1 MSRMIHRVVDQNLPL
16 ELMGSTANSTEVSE
30 INIFLTT
37 SATAGNRIPQLEL
50 RASTPQ
56 IIAASNWAK
65 TALNTLRDKL
75 NADTGVTDNNYVGS
89 ATAAAT
95 TLASAYTLMNDVKA
109 RLNTIHAKLDLDA
122 GVSQTD
128 FAAQVAIG
136 SADGST
142 PATAI
147 TLLNELIVD
156 IRRLTN
162 LLDGDA
168 TVADKNYETVVM
180 AGVPAAL
187 TVSSTK
193 NASAATVASQTG
205 TKHCF
210 STAVSDGSGTG
221 YVNTA
226 ITKYTIPVGACLAV
240 NMSTVVDAAGDK
252 VTIDVMFV

>member
-1 MSRMIHRVVDQNLPL
+1 MIHRVVDQNLPL

-37 SATAGNRIPQLEL
+37 SATAGNRTPQLEL
-50 RASTPQ
+50 RASTKQ
-56 IIAASNWAK
+56 ICAMANWTK
-65 TALNTLRDKL
+65 TAYTALKNKL
-75 NADTGVTDNNYVGS
+75 NADEGVKDTDYAAD

-95 TLASAYTLMNDVKA
+95 TLATAYALLNAIKAAINTLEE
-109 RLNTIHAKLDLDA
+109 KLDDDE
-122 GVSQTD
+122 GVALTVY
-128 FAAQVAIG
+128 AAQCAIG
-136 SADGST
+136 SADATT

-147 TLLNELIVD
+147 TLANEIRTDL
-156 IRRLTN
+156 RRLCN
-162 LLDGDA
+162 LLDGET
-168 TVADKNYETVVM
+168 TVADEDYEAVVM

-193 NASAATVASQTG
+193 NASAATVASKTG

-240 NMSTVVDAAGDK
+240 NMSTVVDATGDN